1 MDAMGNKTIIKTRVT
16 YVFNG
21 YGDLTLTD
29 VALVWNK
36 SATSYL
42 AFGILATMSDNH
54 LMIPLED
61 ISRISTYT
69 YFPGGGL
76 LITTKTGKEHKFSF
90 KHKKDFRIVYDYLAK
105 EVCL

>member
-1 MDAMGNKTIIKTRVT
+1 MDAMGNETIVKARVT

-29 VALVWNK
+29 KALIWNK

-42 AFGILATMSDNH
+42 TFGTMAMGTGSH

-61 ISRISTYT
+61 ISSVGTYT

-76 LITTKTGKEHKFSF
+76 LIIDKTGKEHKFSF
-90 KHKKDFRIVYDYLAK
+90 KHKKDYKIVYEYLIK
-105 EVCL
+105 R